1 MRHIIFQEK
10 NIVFYNKMVDLET
23 PHPTP
28 TTRARTHTHTNH
40 VIHAHMRFSSFGLIT
55 YESCMIPHYSPNY
68 SSVFYILWYKGFVL
82 DRFSN
87 FGYYSAI
94 KTALNKNK

>member
-28 TTRARTHTHTNH
+28 TTRAHTHTHTH
-40 VIHAHMRFSSFGLIT
+40 TQIM
-55 YESCMIPHYSPNY
+55 
-68 SSVFYILWYKGFVL
+68 
-82 DRFSN
+82 
-87 FGYYSAI
+87 
-94 KTALNKNK
+94 